1 MNQLKIRWTIWHRA
15 ISFLVLAATVI
26 ASSELLA
33 QQAAPQQK
41 PVLIVS
47 FASVDSLVGDASHLA
62 ELVGFDENSLQ
73 MVLSFLNGIDKT
85 RPFGAVL
92 NLEVIV
98 PAPLIFIPV
107 EDFKAALATVEVF
120 LGKPEDAGNGV
131 WEISGP
137 NEQTLYVKEQGGWA
151 FVALSADALQMVP
164 ENPVTM
170 LEGLEQKYDI
180 AIRGN
185 IQNIAPAIRQM
196 AIAKLQESV
205 QAPLELIEDGD
216 ERDQQRQIS
225 EDSIGQLETVFNE
238 LESFTMGFNIDP
250 DTEQVSF
257 DVGIMAVEGTKMAEK
272 MSAMEE
278 TTSDFSGFLLPEAAA
293 TFHVV
298 SLIADDDKNQFVAMV
313 DSYRKRAL
321 SELDDDTSLPDKDTR
336 DGVKEVMNIL
346 FDVVLSTI
354 RGGRLNVGGALLLGQ
369 ESLTLTAGGFVA
381 DGSQLDSGFRKLI
394 EMAMDQTEVQ
404 EVKFDVETY
413 EGVRFHTFQMPVLD
427 EEARAVLGDHVEV
440 VVGIGEKSGYI
451 AAGADNLNLIKRVI
465 ESSAAKSQEKVI
477 PFQGQISLG
486 SIANFVASVND
497 NPAAALFASAFEDAE
512 GNDRITIQNIP
523 EPRGSISRII
533 VDESIIKAIGVTL
546 LAQ

>member
-1 MNQLKIRWTIWHRA
+1 MDQLKIRWTIWHRA
-15 ISFLVLAATVI
+15 ISLLVLAATVI

-62 ELVGFDENSLQ
+62 ELVGFDENSMQ
-73 MVLSFLNGIDKT
+73 MVLPFLNGIDKT

-92 NLEVIV
+92 NLEVII
-98 PAPLIFIPV
+98 PAPLMFIPV
-107 EDFKAALATVEVF
+107 EDFKAVLTTVEVF

-170 LEGLEQKYDI
+170 LVGLEQKYDI

-205 QAPLELIEDGD
+205 QAPLEMIEDED

-238 LESFTMGFNIDP
+238 LESFTMGFNIDR
-250 DTEQVSF
+250 DNQQVSF

-272 MSAMEE
+272 MAAMEE
-278 TTSDFSGFLLPEAAA
+278 ATSDFSGFLLPEAAA

-298 SLIADDDKNQFVAMV
+298 SLIADDDKNQFVAML

-354 RGGRLNVGGALLLGQ
+354 RSGRLNVGGALLLGQ

-413 EGVRFHTFQMPVLD
+413 EGVRFHTFQMPVPD
-427 EEARAVLGDHVEV
+427 KEARTVLGDHVEV

-451 AAGADNLNLIKRVI
+451 AVGADNLNLIKRVI

-486 SIANFVASVND
+486 SIANFFASVND
-497 NPAAALFASAFEDAE
+497 NPDAALFASAFEDAE
-512 GNDRITIQNIP
+512 GNDRIIIQNIP